1 MNNELIIDSPKRL
14 YVKSTE
20 KRIAIITELAEQ
32 KGISRCDLLNI
43 LIYDWVIQKVDED
56 LQQPI
61 KDVFGY

>member
-1 MNNELIIDSPKRL
+1 MIEDSPKRL

-20 KRIAIITELAEQ
+20 KRIAIVTELAEQ
-32 KGISRCDLLNI
+32 AGIVRSDLLNN
-43 LIYDWVIQKVDED
+43 LIYDWVIQQVDPD